1 MYRLADGSTAPA
13 KAPTVTP
20 ATPKSSR
27 HQPATFHI
35 ATANANANA
44 NADPNMNEDLTLGG
58 PMDTTWPWLEPSDWN
73 DMQFDGSEQDLSQW
87 NSNSLVTADSQLDAS
102 TAFLNAFPSLQG
114 WPSVGNGDGDSSVQ
128 GDGHG
133 FGSEHP
139 DSSSSNS
146 SSANPDKNG
155 PDVGIARLSQLS
167 TRLYP
172 LHRSS
177 CTLAETAGFS
187 GQSRDRNQIHQS
199 PLLDDTAFKSVA
211 AFVHVSADM
220 NLLFRT
226 GRQKPALETTA
237 TGDTLHDAFSASRN
251 LLEILRY
258 LQADVATEISSSS
271 SSTSL
276 STFVGGANLDAR
288 AGITSQ
294 ASQTTSTSGGANS
307 DFEQRQGS
315 SAYARRS
322 NNYSNTV
329 IRHLVSACH
338 TLLLNIYTA
347 VLMVL
352 QHDADRWSS
361 SRPAGTADPEAD
373 ADPAALADMGLVM
386 AVQLSSY
393 LIERL
398 QQAVELYLS
407 TQASPQSSL
416 QRHELPASYQASPP
430 GSTTANPE
438 LMSDLNIEVQQR
450 LAKLRQTLRI

>member
-1 MYRLADGSTAPA
+1 
-13 KAPTVTP
+13 
-20 ATPKSSR
+20 
-27 HQPATFHI
+27 
-35 ATANANANA
+35 
-44 NADPNMNEDLTLGG
+44 
-58 PMDTTWPWLEPSDWN
+58 MDTTWPWLEPSDWN

-87 NSNSLVTADSQLDAS
+87 NSNSLVTADAQPDAS
-102 TAFLNAFPSLQG
+102 TAFLNAFPSLQS

-133 FGSEHP
+133 FGSEHL
-139 DSSSSNS
+139 DGSSSIS
-146 SSANPDKNG
+146 SSTTPDKNG
-155 PDVGIARLSQLS
+155 PEVGIARLSQLS

-172 LHRSS
+172 LLRSS
-177 CTLAETAGFS
+177 CTLAETAGSS
-187 GQSRDRNQIHQS
+187 GESRDRNQIHQS

-237 TGDTLHDAFSASRN
+237 TGDTLHDVFSASRN

-258 LQADVATEISSSS
+258 LQADVATDTSSSSSS

-276 STFVGGANLDAR
+276 SSSAGEAYLDAQ
-288 AGITSQ
+288 AGITPQ
-294 ASQTTSTSGGANS
+294 ASTSGGGS
-307 DFEQRQGS
+307 SHFEQRQGS

-322 NNYSNTV
+322 NHYSNTV

-338 TLLLNIYTA
+338 TLLLNVYTA
-347 VLMVL
+347 VLVVL
-352 QHDADRWSS
+352 QHDVDWWSS
-361 SRPAGTADPEAD
+361 SRPAGKADPGAD

-398 QQAVELYLS
+398 HQAVELYLS
-407 TQASPQSSL
+407 PQASPQSSL
-416 QRHELPASYQASPP
+416 RRHGLPASYQAIPP

-438 LMSDLNIEVQQR
+438 LLSDLNNEVQQR